1 MILKLKSKLL
11 FKNIRI
17 VVQTIKNCTVHAL
30 WSKNERLVHK
40 SLKSNGD
47 SKVKLNQ
54 LIDGTFPRHF
64 LKKSKQRHTTRN
76 SEKEIQNCL

>member
-11 FKNIRI
+11 FKKYQDSSSND
-17 VVQTIKNCTVHAL
+17 KKLHCAL

-47 SKVKLNQ
+47 SNKVNFSRLSEPGREIK
-54 LIDGTFPRHF
+54 DVGGHF
-64 LKKSKQRHTTRN
+64 
-76 SEKEIQNCL
+76 